1 MLRSL
6 RSHRKNEAAADSLSD
21 ARLIEVFVAENNT
34 DYFGLLFERYTH
46 LVFGVCMK
54 YLKNTDDAE
63 DAVMSIFEKLMTDL
77 KKHEV
82 KDFKN
87 WLYRVAKNHCL
98 MQLRKRKVW
107 MRAEDEITY
116 EKQQEF
122 MESAFPGHLNDES
135 IIDTGILISLQSALK
150 VLKEEQKKCLEMMY
164 LQNKSYIEI
173 AQLTGYSMKQV
184 KSYIQ
189 NGKRNLKNIMV
200 SK

>member
-6 RSHRKNEAAADSLSD
+6 RKPNSSEAAFVTLTD
-21 ARLIEVFVAENNT
+21 AQLIDAYISEYNT

-54 YLKNTDDAE
+54 YLKNTCDAE
-63 DAVMSIFEKLMTDL
+63 DAVMGIFEKLMTDL

-82 KDFKN
+82 RDFKN

-98 MQLRKRKVW
+98 MILRKRKVKDK
-107 MRAEDEITY
+107 AEGELMQ

-122 MESAFPGHLNDES
+122 MEIVFEGHLPNEEKDVES
-135 IIDTGILISLQSALK
+135 ILISLHDALNT
-150 VLKEEQKKCLEMMY
+150 LREEQKRCLELMY
-164 LQNKSYIEI
+164 FENKTYQEI
-173 AQLTGYSMKQV
+173 SLFTGYSLKQV

-189 NGKRNLKNIMV
+189 NGKRNLINMMV
-200 SK
+200 PK

>member
-6 RSHRKNEAAADSLSD
+6 RKPNSSEAAFVTLTD
-21 ARLIEVFVAENNT
+21 AQLIDAYISEDNT

-54 YLKNTDDAE
+54 YLKNTCDAE
-63 DAVMSIFEKLMTDL
+63 DAVMGIFEKLMTDL

-82 KDFKN
+82 RDFKN

-98 MQLRKRKVW
+98 MILRKRKVKDK
-107 MRAEDEITY
+107 AEGELMQ

-122 MESAFPGHLNDES
+122 MEIVFEGHLPDEEKDVES
-135 IIDTGILISLQSALK
+135 ILISLHDALNT
-150 VLKEEQKKCLEMMY
+150 LREEQKRCLELMY
-164 LQNKSYIEI
+164 FENKTYQEI
-173 AQLTGYSMKQV
+173 SLLTAYSLKQV

-189 NGKRNLKNIMV
+189 NGKRNLINMMV
-200 SK
+200 PK